1 MITVVSPR
9 LTLLEVVVTV
19 RVTLHAVSITERPIA
34 RAIKRPLPGLSL
46 KHTPLPLG
54 AGTPLGEGVIT
65 PLLFI
70 VFIVLFIV
78 LTNCNHSPPSP
89 SGVPEGGVGGG
100 SGGLLAVVL
109 GCTDVPEVLVEGL
122 VTGVLLS
129 IECIKVGGNG

>member
-9 LTLLEVVVTV
+9 LTLLDVVVTV

-34 RAIKRPLPGLSL
+34 RAIKRPLPGLPL

-70 VFIVLFIV
+70 VFIVFIVLFIV

-89 SGVPEGGVGGG
+89 SGFPREGSGVG
-100 SGGLLAVVL
+100 LVVF
-109 GCTDVPEVLVEGL
+109 
-122 VTGVLLS
+122 
-129 IECIKVGGNG
+129 

>member
-1 MITVVSPR
+1 

-19 RVTLHAVSITERPIA
+19 RVTLQAVSITERPIA
-34 RAIKRPLPGLSL
+34 NAVSRPLPGLSL

-78 LTNCNHSPPSP
+78 FIEFIVLTNCNHSPPSP
-89 SGVPEGGVGGG
+89 SGFPREGSGVG
-100 SGGLLAVVL
+100 LVVF
-109 GCTDVPEVLVEGL
+109 
-122 VTGVLLS
+122 
-129 IECIKVGGNG
+129 